1 MSRPKRPLLLLRKGR
16 LPTSDFHE
24 TGAEEGDRFDDLPD
38 GAEEGNDTQR
48 RCIVTRQT
56 GNPDVMLRFV
66 IAPDGTVTPDLAAR
80 LPGRGIWL
88 SARRDVLDTARTR
101 HLFSRAARQ
110 PVKVPED
117 IAQAVVSGLEARLVQ
132 GLGLARRA
140 GQALCGFVKCREW
153 IAAGK
158 AGIVIQGSG
167 GSPDELRRLISG
179 NGNLPVLTLP
189 ARVLATAFGR
199 EHAVYAVV
207 ARGALAQRLMAEH
220 ERFSGLTDGL
230 VPEPRDE
237 RLGREQAGI

>member
-1 MSRPKRPLLLLRKGR
+1 MASRQKQPPRKGR
-16 LPTSDFHE
+16 LPTSEIHQTQALSPDSDIE
-24 TGAEEGDRFDDLPD
+24 LDPIELDDEKGP
-38 GAEEGNDTQR
+38 QR
-48 RCIVTRQT
+48 RCIVSRES
-56 GNPDVMLRFV
+56 GNPEVMLRFV
-66 IAPDGTVTPDLAAR
+66 VAPDGTVVPDLAAK

-88 SARRDVLDTARTR
+88 SARRDVLETARTR

-117 IAQAVVSGLEARLVQ
+117 IAQVLVSGIEARLVQ

-158 AGIVIQGSG
+158 AGLVIQGSG

-179 NGNLPVLTLP
+179 NNKVPVRTLP
-189 ARVLATAFGR
+189 AQMLATAFGR
-199 EHAVYAVV
+199 EHAVYVV
-207 ARGALAQRLMAEH
+207 IAPGALAQRLMAEH
-220 ERFSGLTDGL
+220 ERFLGLTDGL
-230 VPEPRDE
+230 VPEPRNE